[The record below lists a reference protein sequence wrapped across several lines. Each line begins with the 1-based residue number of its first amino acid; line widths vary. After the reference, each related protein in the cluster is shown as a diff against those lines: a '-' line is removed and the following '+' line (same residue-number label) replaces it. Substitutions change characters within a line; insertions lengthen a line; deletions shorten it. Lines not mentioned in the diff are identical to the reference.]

1 MSNPALARTLQ
12 VSGALLLTIAAWGF
26 GWEVWALCFSGA
38 FLLAVGFCGQGFE
51 EGKEE
56 GVNYMLWLEGV
67 DRKLKEL
74 NDEGSSGKTR
84 RDIRHPSTEG

>member
-1 MSNPALARTLQ
+1 MSITALARTLQ

-38 FLLAVGFCGQGFE
+38 FFLASGFYGQGYE

-56 GVNYMLWLEGV
+56 GVNHMVWLEGV
-67 DRKLKEL
+67 GKKIKEL
-74 NDEGSSGKTR
+74 GR
-84 RDIRHPSTEG
+84 RSKYYDCDKDHPLE